1 MATKS
6 SPKLT
11 IEILLLL
18 FKGPMIQLKR
28 RRDETKKKLIAF
40 NSLP

>member
-28 RRDETKKKLIAF
+28 RDETKKKLIAF